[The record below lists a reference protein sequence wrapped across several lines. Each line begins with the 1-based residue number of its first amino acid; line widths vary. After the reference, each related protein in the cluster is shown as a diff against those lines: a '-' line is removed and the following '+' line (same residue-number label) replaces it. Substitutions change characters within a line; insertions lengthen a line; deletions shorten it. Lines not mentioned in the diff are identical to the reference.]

1 MDKKTRVE
9 KYKKLRE
16 EIDDMDTYKF
26 DSPFQVNEEKDDI
39 AMSNDELQEQH
50 IKKNTLSISI
60 DQIVKAHD
68 EYTTM
73 ISKEE
78 LKKQEKNANKV
89 QNKKLL
95 ITIGIIGGIVILL
108 AIIVVLLVL
117 LFNK

>member
-26 DSPFQVNEEKDDI
+26 DSPFQVDEEKDDVG
-39 AMSNDELQEQH
+39 MSNEELQQQH
-50 IKKNTLSISI
+50 VKKNTLSISI

-73 ISKEE
+73 ISKDE
-78 LKKQEKNANKV
+78 LKKQEKDAHKM

-95 ITIGIIGGIVILL
+95 ITIGIIAGVIVLL
-108 AIIVVLLVL
+108 AIIVVLIVL